1 MYAGAAY
8 VVVVIDDAMST
19 AATAAMEGEIEE
31 GFIIVVCLILRV
43 DDCEARGNDNDKKIF
58 GNHRKQNLSF
68 GGN

>member
-31 GFIIVVCLILRV
+31 GFIIVVCLIQSMINY
-43 DDCEARGNDNDKKIF
+43 EGNNK
-58 GNHRKQNLSF
+58 
-68 GGN
+68 